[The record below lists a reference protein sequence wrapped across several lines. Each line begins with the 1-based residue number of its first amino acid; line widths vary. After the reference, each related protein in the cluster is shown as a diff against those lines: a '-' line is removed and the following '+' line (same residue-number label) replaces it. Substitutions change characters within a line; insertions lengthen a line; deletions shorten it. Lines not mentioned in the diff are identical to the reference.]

1 MEYLASQLENMSFE
15 RPFSDGTTS
24 YIKTCYAFEA
34 ITYCCVSLTF
44 KADTDIWEG
53 KKSDDDV
60 WAIVFLTKM
69 CSTVQDILQL
79 KHYILIYKI
88 NVLRWHNVS
97 IIHCVLIK
105 C

>member
-44 KADTDIWEG
+44 KADTDI
-53 KKSDDDV
+53 
-60 WAIVFLTKM
+60 
-69 CSTVQDILQL
+69 
-79 KHYILIYKI
+79 
-88 NVLRWHNVS
+88 
-97 IIHCVLIK
+97 
-105 C
+105 